1 VDVSRVTRHCS
12 LLKLEEEASLFACP
26 KYMEMAIAN
35 SQPLVPVRHRN
46 VRYNTRVLCTYRH
59 IYGIRAKQSLANS
72 GLYREARHFSG
83 WTKERTLE
91 TYYVEQCAKDVT
103 GQSTCPIGDFILSTP
118 DTAVTC
124 ETCEELFTPLNPS
137 SHSGLK

>member
-1 VDVSRVTRHCS
+1 MLLDIGSKFKFPKPCPYLISS
-12 LLKLEEEASLFACP
+12 L
-26 KYMEMAIAN
+26 IHI
-35 SQPLVPVRHRN
+35 VPVRHRN

-59 IYGIRAKQSLANS
+59 IYGIRAKQSLANN
-72 GLYREARHFSG
+72 GLYREARHFSA
-83 WTKERTLE
+83 WTKERTVE
-91 TYYVEQCAKDVT
+91 TYYLEQCARDIT

-137 SHSGLK
+137 TFAGLK